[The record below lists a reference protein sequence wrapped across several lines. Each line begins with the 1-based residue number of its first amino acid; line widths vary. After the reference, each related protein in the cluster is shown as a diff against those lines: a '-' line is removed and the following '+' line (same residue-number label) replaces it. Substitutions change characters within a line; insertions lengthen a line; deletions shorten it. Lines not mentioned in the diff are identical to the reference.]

1 MNVPEPIQFDRAT
14 GALEGAG
21 ALERAAACA
30 LVMGARVSSTFS
42 YRGYNAAANLMRKAL
57 PERDIAIKLNPDATF
72 VFPYGDG
79 YWSKL
84 LQRDYDY
91 EIELDLL
98 FRDAADVDYT
108 LIDCGANYG
117 YWSVLVSSAPFG
129 AHRTLAIEPSSQNF
143 ARLTHNA
150 RVNGNRF
157 SVMKCAVGAARGTA
171 KLSGT
176 KHEAF
181 SIAGKPGVDGEDV
194 PVIRL
199 DDLIDDG
206 HLPLGGKY
214 IVKLDVEGVEIDAI
228 RGGERLLAEDT
239 AILCEEHG
247 SDRDHKVSRYIL
259 EHTPLKLVVYDPQS
273 NRYEAVVDLGILDR
287 IKVASNVGYN
297 VVGTA
302 SAFWQARIQHL
313 NASVA
318 QRSARN

>member
-1 MNVPEPIQFDRAT
+1 VIAPPPIQFDRAT
-14 GALEGAG
+14 GALEGAS

-57 PERDIAIKLNPDATF
+57 PERDIAVRLNPDATF

-84 LQRDYDY
+84 LERSYRY

-98 FRDAADVDYT
+98 FADSAEVDYT
-108 LIDCGANYG
+108 LVDCGANYG
-117 YWSVLVSSAPFG
+117 YWSILVSSRPFG
-129 AHRTLAIEPSSQNF
+129 NHRAIAIEPSANNF
-143 ARLTHNA
+143 ARLAHNA
-150 RVNGNRF
+150 AVNGHRF
-157 SVMKCAVGAARGTA
+157 EVMKCAIGAERGTA
-171 KLSGT
+171 RLSGT
-176 KHEAF
+176 KHEAL
-181 SIAGKPGVDGEDV
+181 SIAGKPGAGGEEV
-194 PVIRL
+194 PVMRL
-199 DDLIDDG
+199 DDLLDDG
-206 HLPLGGKY
+206 HLQAGGKY
-214 IVKLDVEGVEIDAI
+214 LVKLDVEGVEIDAI
-228 RGGERLLAEDT
+228 RGGTRLLAEDT

-247 SDRDHKVSRYIL
+247 SDPHHTVSRYIL
-259 EHTPLKLVVYDPQS
+259 EHTPLKLVVYDPHS
-273 NRYEAVVDLGILDR
+273 NQYEAVVDLAILDR

-318 QRSARN
+318 QRSSRN